1 MELKIVTY
9 LKKFGLEKAVK
20 EFNLKT
26 RDYGHKI
33 LIKYDQLSSPTIM
46 AMPEVQEC
54 RGLVLEKGTWRVMS
68 MGFTKFFNSEEG
80 NAHKIDWETA
90 IVLEKLDGT
99 MIQLYYDDHD
109 MTWYAGTTGTAN
121 GEGEV
126 NNKMGTTFNQLFWSV
141 LSEKYPSFTIEFLDK
156 NVTYVFELTTP
167 YNIVVKPHGES
178 AATLLTARNNKTLVE
193 ATRSEMVECSKGL
206 YLPLVK
212 SYGFTGKNFGEIL
225 RSFDG
230 LSWHDEGYVVVDAN
244 NNRVKVKN
252 PAYVAVHHLKGK
264 TAEHNIMTII
274 KTNEIEEFGAT
285 FPDRR
290 EELNKLKEKYDEL
303 VGKLNHVWVELKNF
317 KPKNIMPA
325 EKKKYA
331 EAVFRI
337 CNEHKLKTFTGL
349 YFMLHDGKV
358 SSVEEYMLNFDDKAL
373 YKML

>member
-26 RDYGHKI
+26 RDYGHKV
-33 LIKYDQLSSPTIM
+33 LIKYDQLSPPSIM
-46 AMPEVQEC
+46 ALPEVQEC
-54 RGLVLEKGTWRVMS
+54 RGLVLEKNTWRVMS

-99 MIQLYYDDHD
+99 LINLYYDDHD
-109 MTWYAGTTGTAN
+109 TTWYGGTTGTAN

-126 NNKMGTTFNQLFWSV
+126 NNKMGTTFNQLFWETV
-141 LSEKYPSFTIEFLDK
+141 IKKYPLFTIDSLDK
-156 NVTYVFELTTP
+156 NVTYAFELTTP

-178 AATLLTARNNKTLVE
+178 SATLLTARNNITLKE
-193 ATRSEMVECSKGL
+193 ATRSEMIECSKAL
-206 YLPLVK
+206 HLPLVK

-225 RSFDG
+225 RSFEG
-230 LSWHDEGYVVVDAN
+230 LSWHDEGYVVVDAK

-252 PAYVAVHHLKGK
+252 PAYVAVHGLKGK
-264 TAEHNIMTII
+264 TAEHNIMEII
-274 KTNEIEEFGAT
+274 VTNEIEEFGAV
-285 FPDRR
+285 FPDRKAELLKLKTNYDLLIER
-290 EELNKLKEKYDEL
+290 LNKIKIEL
-303 VGKLNHVWVELKNF
+303 IDF
-317 KPKNIMPA
+317 KPKNITPE

-331 EAVFRI
+331 KAVFKI
-337 CNEHKLKTFTGL
+337 TEDYNLKMFSGL
-349 YFMLHDGKV
+349 FFGLNDGKI
-358 SSVEEYMLNFDDKAL
+358 SSIEDYIANFDKKTL